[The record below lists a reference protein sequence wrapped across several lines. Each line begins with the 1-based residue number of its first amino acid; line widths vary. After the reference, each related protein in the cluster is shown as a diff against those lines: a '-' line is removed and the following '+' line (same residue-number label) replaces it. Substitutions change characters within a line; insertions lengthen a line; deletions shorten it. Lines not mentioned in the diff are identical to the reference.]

1 MTREETIATLKAN
14 YPDACFEQLRDA
26 VDTAISV
33 LKQPEIIRCKDCKH
47 HHRDNSGT
55 YYCGR
60 KDYGYGWGLNDFC
73 SRSERQEG

>member
-33 LKQPEIIRCKDCKH
+33 LKQPEIIRCKDCKY
-47 HHRDNSGT
+47 RGVGDYCVYGT
-55 YYCGR
+55 R
-60 KDYGYGWGLNDFC
+60 LAWVTKSNDFC
-73 SRSERQEG
+73 SKAERRKG